1 MVSCRFSHCG
11 HKHTFD
17 SWVSPC
23 RGLHPADATAVV
35 RGTAAGRSAAYRG
48 AEMGMD
54 GGDDGLISGNSWA
67 NPIGPIGFS
76 LFLAR
81 ISE

>member
-1 MVSCRFSHCG
+1 MVSYRFS

-17 SWVSPC
+17 SWLSPC
-23 RGLHPADATAVV
+23 RGLHPAVATAVV
-35 RGTAAGRSAAYRG
+35 RGTAGERSAAYHG
-48 AEMGMD
+48 AEMGN